1 MLWIISLP
9 ELHAAM
15 EQVAVDSQRQRR
27 MKPQV
32 RRLKNTDG
40 FGIAIDSAGKSCMFT
55 QSGGNEHI
63 VRMVDL
69 DTGTL
74 TTIAGTGEPGYSGD
88 GGPAIEAQFS
98 APVDV
103 ALDPNGHCYI
113 ADYFN
118 NVVRRIK
125 LATGVI
131 TTIAGTGEKGYSGD
145 GGPAIEARLAGP
157 QSVAVDS
164 TGSCL
169 YLAEDEN
176 NVVRRIKLATG
187 IITTIAGTGEPGY
200 SGDGGPA
207 IEAHL
212 DWPQDIALDSND
224 YCFVADTGNHAIR
237 RVDLDRGIITTI
249 AGTGE
254 YGHSVD
260 CIPATEARL
269 HEPCG
274 IAVDPGA
281 RFCYVSDNLNAD
293 LRRIDLRTG
302 IITTIAEEYYTP
314 GRWGLMLPLGDVGK
328 VECDAMG
335 HCYLLDSWGVVHAQI
350 SLLGRLWCRVQ
361 YCWQRLLVSFHV
373 RRCSA
378 APVTDP
384 LPDHPRRCRYRW
396 RAWYR

>member
-74 TTIAGTGEPGYSGD
+74 
-88 GGPAIEAQFS
+88 
-98 APVDV
+98 
-103 ALDPNGHCYI
+103 
-113 ADYFN
+113 
-118 NVVRRIK
+118 
-125 LATGVI
+125 
-131 TTIAGTGEKGYSGD
+131 
-145 GGPAIEARLAGP
+145 
-157 QSVAVDS
+157 
-164 TGSCL
+164 
-169 YLAEDEN
+169 
-176 NVVRRIKLATG
+176 
-187 IITTIAGTGEPGY
+187 TTIAGTGEPGY